1 MMSQAVL
8 ATGAG
13 VVADAEGVGVTQAVE
28 LGLAE
33 SVVGATVGATVAV
46 VVGAT
51 VAVTVGM
58 TVGAADEVSVVV
70 GAAVGAAVVLGA
82 VLGGAGWWWWRQR
95 QPGLTAAAE
104 TLGDAEAVVASEVVP
119 VLADDDTQA
128 APMAASLVALSFAPE
143 LDEKSIPAA
152 TPRTATSI
160 TAIAP
165 MRARG
170 RSSNAR

>member
-13 VVADAEGVGVTQAVE
+13 AEVVADADGDGVTQAVE

-33 SVVGATVGATVAV
+33 AVAVGGTVAV

-51 VAVTVGM
+51 V
-58 TVGAADEVSVVV
+58 
-70 GAAVGAAVVLGA
+70 GAAVVVGA
-82 VLGGAGWWWWRQR
+82 VLGGAGWWGRQR
-95 QPGLTAAAE
+95 RPEMIEALVTADA
-104 TLGDAEAVVASEVVP
+104 LGDAESEGTAEAVVAGVVVP
-119 VLADDDTQA
+119 VLADDDTHA
-128 APMAASLVALSFAPE
+128 APVAASLVALSFAPE
-143 LDEKSIPAA
+143 LDEKRIPAA

-160 TAIAP
+160 TAMAP

-170 RSSNAR
+170 RSSKPR